1 MQPLTTGLRSNL
13 GTWWVPADRLPA
25 VAHFLHDV
33 LPNEPWDPHFL
44 GQDLATT
51 YFDTASFALRK
62 ARACRA
68 RYLTLRLRCYTP
80 SRRSGTREDLEL
92 YSLSAKTESGK
103 WRREIG
109 PAEAD
114 LILAGQMP
122 DWPGVFLPGYLL
134 ARLEGLLGEERLQP
148 VVKVCCRRFAVENPV
163 DRYTLDVDVRTDTG
177 QRLPAAVLEFKST
190 DLDSQPP
197 RALGLL
203 GLRPG
208 KVSKFLWATTT

>member
-44 GQDLATT
+44 GQHLTTT
-51 YFDTASFALRK
+51 YFDTASFELRK
-62 ARACRA
+62 TRARKD
-68 RYLTLRLRCYTP
+68 RYLTLRLRCYAT
-80 SRRSGTREDLEL
+80 SQRWGAREDLEL

-109 PAEAD
+109 AAEAD
-114 LILAGQMP
+114 LILTGQMP
-122 DWPGVFLPGYLL
+122 DWPGVFLPGHLL
-134 ARLEGLLGEERLQP
+134 ARLEGLLGEGRLQP
-148 VVKVCCRRFAVENPV
+148 VVTVSARRFAVENAV

-177 QRLPAAVLEFKST
+177 KQLPAAVLEFKST

-208 KVSKFLWATTT
+208 KLSKFLWATTT

>member
-1 MQPLTTGLRSNL
+1 MQPLTTGLRNNL

-44 GQDLATT
+44 GQDLETI

-62 ARACRA
+62 ARARKD
-68 RYLTLRLRCYTP
+68 RYLTLRLRCYAP
-80 SRRSGTREDLEL
+80 SQRPRTGEDLDL

-109 PAEAD
+109 PAEVD
-114 LILAGQMP
+114 LILNGQMP
-122 DWPGVFLPGYLL
+122 DWPGAFLPGHLL
-134 ARLEGLLGEERLQP
+134 ARLEELLDGGRLQP
-148 VVKVCCRRFAVENPV
+148 VVTVCCRRFAVENAV
-163 DRYTLDVDVRTDTG
+163 ERYTLDVDVRTDNG
-177 QRLPAAVLEFKST
+177 KRLPAAVLEFKST
-190 DLDSQPP
+190 ELDSQPP

-208 KVSKFLWATTT
+208 KLSKFLWATTS